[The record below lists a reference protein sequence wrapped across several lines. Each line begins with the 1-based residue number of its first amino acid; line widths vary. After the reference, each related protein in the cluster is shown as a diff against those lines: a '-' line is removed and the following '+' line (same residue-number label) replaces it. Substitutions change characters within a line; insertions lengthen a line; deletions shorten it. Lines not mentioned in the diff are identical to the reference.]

1 MTRSLP
7 PIQFVFDSHGHL
19 IGAKDSQVDS
29 YGGFSNMDD
38 EAQNVF
44 KNFND
49 GVSSTMKW
57 ATIASIVSGVVVMVA
72 IVAIVYAII
81 DCLRKAGTAI
91 PTYARLA
98 TADTDKASNP
108 HSSSQDIE
116 KAETPLF
123 PVLRDSQVEH
133 ATMERFLSNMA
144 REKPIRFSPK
154 QLAEFT
160 ENYSTILGSG
170 GFGVVFKGQ
179 FPNGMQVAV
188 KVLNGELNK
197 RVEEQFMAE
206 VSTMG
211 RTYHINLVRLYGFCF
226 DPMMRAL
233 VYECM
238 ENGSLDNFL
247 FRENSQEMLEWE
259 KLYDIAVG
267 TAKGIA
273 YLHEECQQR
282 IIHYDIKPGNV
293 LLDKNLNPKVADF
306 GLAKL
311 CNRGSSHLLLTNGRG
326 TPGYAAPELWKPYP
340 VTHKCDVYS
349 FGMLLFEIVGRRRNF
364 DENQTESRQWLP
376 RWTWDMFDNSEL
388 AVMMS
393 LCGIEEKDKEKA
405 ERVIMVA
412 LWCVQYSPDDRP
424 LMSTVVKML
433 EGSMEIT
440 PPPFP
445 FEHMVSPN
453 PTMNLDN
460 GSNGGSYTTSISSSS
475 ANTLEQ
481 SNSKPVHRTFE
492 IELAT

>member
-1 MTRSLP
+1 M
-7 PIQFVFDSHGHL
+7 I
-19 IGAKDSQVDS
+19 I
-29 YGGFSNMDD
+29 
-38 EAQNVF
+38 
-44 KNFND
+44 
-49 GVSSTMKW
+49 
-57 ATIASIVSGVVVMVA
+57 A
-72 IVAIVYAII
+72 IVAIVYALIDCLRKAGTAIRTLGLVMIIAIVAIVDALI

-98 TADTDKASNP
+98 TADTSKSSNP
-108 HSSSQDIE
+108 SSIDIE
-116 KAETPLF
+116 KAEAPLF

-133 ATMERFLSNMA
+133 ATMEKFISNMA
-144 REKPIRFSPK
+144 REKPIRFSAA

-170 GFGVVFKGQ
+170 GFGVVFEGQ
-179 FPNGMQVAV
+179 FPNGVKVAV
-188 KVLNGELNK
+188 KVLNGDLTK

-226 DPMMRAL
+226 DPTTRAL
-233 VYECM
+233 VYEYM
-238 ENGSLDNFL
+238 ENGCLDNFL
-247 FRENSQEMLEWE
+247 FSDNQEMERE
-259 KLYDIAVG
+259 KLYDIAIG

-293 LLDKNLNPKVADF
+293 LLDKNLNAKVADF

-364 DENQTESRQWLP
+364 DDNLNESRQWLP
-376 RWTWDMFDNSEL
+376 RWTWEMFHNNEL

-393 LCGIEEKDKEKA
+393 LCGIQDKDQEEA
-405 ERVIMVA
+405 ERMVRVA
-412 LWCVQYSPDDRP
+412 LWCVQYSPEERP

-433 EGSMEIT
+433 EGSMEIS

-445 FEHMVSPN
+445 FEHMVSPR
-453 PTMNLDN
+453 PSMNLPN
-460 GSNGGSYTTSISSSS
+460 GSDESSNTTSSSS
-475 ANTLEQ
+475 ANTVEQ
-481 SNSKPVHRTFE
+481 SNSKPLHTALE